1 MNDVIEFPTVFVCHQ
16 GPRLQ
21 EICQD
26 PPYSM
31 GQCRQDGG
39 LRGRKGEV
47 EGKL

>member
-26 PPYSM
+26 RPYGAM
-31 GQCRQDGG
+31 QTGWR
-39 LRGRKGEV
+39 V
-47 EGKL
+47 EREEG